1 MGHNDYIAFGDLA
14 RLSVTHADALHPV
27 P

>member
-14 RLSVTHADALHPV
+14 RLSVANADALHPL

>member
-14 RLSVTHADALHPV
+14 RLSVTNADALHPV